1 MDPGITMVMPSMAED
16 VDARLRVATQ
26 MVRQASH
33 LIRSAPEELSPEAY
47 ADIAYELRNLA
58 HLAMGLCEQL
68 PDLLLEGMTG
78 TTSGRPLLAHD
89 EERGAVHD
97 TKLSRRWALALL
109 QRLADALET
118 APREELLDVRQH
130 LADVLAHLERPGLAV
145 PPG

>member
-1 MDPGITMVMPSMAED
+1 MMDTRITMVMPSMAED
-16 VDARLRVATQ
+16 LDARLRVATQ
-26 MVRQASH
+26 MVRQASR
-33 LIRSAPEELSPEAY
+33 LICSAPEKLSPEAY
-47 ADIAYELRNLA
+47 GDLAYELRNLA

-68 PDLLLEGMTG
+68 PDLLLEAMTG
-78 TTSGRPLLAHD
+78 TTSD

-145 PPG
+145 PAN